1 MCKMLKK
8 AEAGVDA
15 VGDAR
20 PLTPVLLGQLCCI
33 GKLIWTGGHLVAPA
47 WFDGWLAVWDAV

>member
-1 MCKMLKK
+1 MLKK